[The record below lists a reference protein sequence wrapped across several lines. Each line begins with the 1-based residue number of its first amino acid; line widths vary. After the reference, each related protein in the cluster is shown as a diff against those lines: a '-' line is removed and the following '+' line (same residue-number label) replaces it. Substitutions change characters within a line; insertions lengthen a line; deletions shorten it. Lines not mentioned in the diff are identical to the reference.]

1 MPIEIRARLAS
12 APRQAA
18 HTDTLLALQAS
29 YYADSRQFRGAVP
42 EWIVRSAREYEELG
56 YDSALVAQHSGW
68 PDVNAVAGWALAA
81 TTRFR
86 IATAHR
92 IGLQAPTV
100 GARALATLEQLSAG
114 RVTAHFILGSTDED
128 QARDGDQL
136 PKSDRYRRA
145 HEYLQIVTKYLTSA
159 EPFDYKGEFY
169 TVRDALAGYRPS
181 ATRPLISYAGY
192 SLESI
197 DIAARYADVYAI
209 TGETLAS
216 TRELI
221 GKVSSAAARHRR
233 SLSFWHHGPNFILG
247 STDAAA
253 RSKAETLIA
262 ELQRARAYA
271 NAPATR
277 PASVAGVGG
286 ANTTDH
292 QRWARASTG
301 SDLHRDIDGD
311 WHDAA
316 LYTGIGRRTG
326 YRYPAFVGS
335 PHTVAEALLAYYDL
349 GVRIFGVGLSVDAE
363 EDRELVR
370 ELFRLLRAGVAAREA
385 AAA

>member
-1 MPIEIRARLAS
+1 VPIEIRARLAS
-12 APRQAA
+12 APRQAP
-18 HTDTLLALQAS
+18 HSDSLLALRAS
-29 YYADSRQFRGAVP
+29 YYGDSRQFRGAEP

-56 YDSALVAQHSGW
+56 YDSALVAQSSGW

-92 IGLQAPTV
+92 IGLQAPTA

-114 RVTAHFILGSTDED
+114 RVSAHFILGSTDQD

-136 PKSDRYRRA
+136 PKAERYRRA
-145 HEYLQIVTKYLTSA
+145 HEYLQIVTRYLTSA
-159 EPFDYKGEFY
+159 EPFDFDGEFY
-169 TVRDALAGYRPS
+169 TVRDSLAGYRPP

-192 SLESI
+192 SPESI

-216 TRELI
+216 TRDLI
-221 GKVSSAAARHRR
+221 GKVSRAAAGNGR
-233 SLSFWHHGPNFILG
+233 SISFWHHGPNFILG
-247 STDAAA
+247 PTDAAA
-253 RSKAETLIA
+253 RAKAETLIA
-262 ELQRARAYA
+262 ELQRARAHVG
-271 NAPATR
+271 APATR
-277 PASVAGVGG
+277 PPSVVRG
-286 ANTTDH
+286 AHNTDH
-292 QRWARASTG
+292 QSWAHGSTG
-301 SDLHRDIDGD
+301 SDLDRDIDGD
-311 WHDAA
+311 WHDTA

-335 PHTVAEALLAYYDL
+335 PDTVADALLAYYDL

-370 ELFRLLRAGVAAREA
+370 ELFRLLRAGVAVREA

>member
-18 HTDTLLALQAS
+18 HSDTLLALRAS
-29 YYADSRQFRGAVP
+29 YYGDSRQFRGAES

-56 YDSALVAQHSGW
+56 YDSALVAQSSGW

-92 IGLQAPTV
+92 IGLQAPTA

-114 RVTAHFILGSTDED
+114 RVSAHFILGSTDED

-136 PKSDRYRRA
+136 PKAERYRRA
-145 HEYLQIVTKYLTSA
+145 HEYLQIVTRYLTSA
-159 EPFDYKGEFY
+159 EPFDYEGEFY
-169 TVRDALAGYRPS
+169 TVRDALAGYRPP

-192 SLESI
+192 SPQSI
-197 DIAARYADVYAI
+197 DIAARYADIFAI

-216 TRELI
+216 TRDLI
-221 GKVSSAAARHRR
+221 AAVSSAAAGHGR
-233 SLSFWHHGPNFILG
+233 SITFWHHGPNFILG
-247 STDAAA
+247 PTDAAA
-253 RSKAETLIA
+253 RAKAETLIA
-262 ELQRARAYA
+262 ELQRARAHA
-271 NAPATR
+271 GAPPMR
-277 PASVAGVGG
+277 QASVAGKGG
-286 ANTTDH
+286 AHNTDH
-292 QRWARASTG
+292 QPWAGGNAG
-301 SDLHRDIDGD
+301 SDLQRDIDGD
-311 WHDAA
+311 WHDTA

-335 PHTVAEALLAYYDL
+335 PQTVAEALLAYYDL
-349 GVRIFGVGLSVDAE
+349 GVRIFGVGLSVDAA
-363 EDRELVR
+363 EDRELTR
-370 ELFRLLRAGVAAREA
+370 ELFRLLRAGVAVRETA
-385 AAA
+385 AA